1 MKYALGDVRVQ
12 TDGDDYWI
20 APNAAVIGDV
30 ILKKNASVWWNA
42 VVRGDNDPIT
52 LGENTQV
59 QDGCVLHTDEGFP
72 CTLGDN
78 VSIGHMTMLHGCT
91 ITDDTLIAIGCVILN
106 GAKVG
111 KNCIIGA
118 NSFIPEGTEIPD
130 NSLVYGSP
138 AKVIRQVE
146 ERHIE
151 MIRFTTHYYV
161 KRWQRYK
168 RELGE
173 DGV

>member
-1 MKYALGDVRVQ
+1 MKYALGDVRVR
-12 TDGDDYWI
+12 TDGDNYWI

-30 ILKKNASVWWNA
+30 IMKKNASVWWNS
-42 VVRGDNDPIT
+42 VVRGDNEPIVI
-52 LGENTQV
+52 GENTQV
-59 QDGCVLHTDEGFP
+59 QDGCVLHTDPGVP

-91 ITDDTLIAIGCVILN
+91 IADDTLIAIGCVILN

-111 KNCIIGA
+111 RNCIVGA
-118 NSFIPEGTEIPD
+118 NSFIPEGKEIPD
-130 NSLVYGSP
+130 NSLAYGSP
-138 AKVIRQVE
+138 AKVVRPISDDQ
-146 ERHIE
+146 IE
-151 MIRFTTHYYV
+151 LIRFTWDYYV

-168 RELGE
+168 RELRE